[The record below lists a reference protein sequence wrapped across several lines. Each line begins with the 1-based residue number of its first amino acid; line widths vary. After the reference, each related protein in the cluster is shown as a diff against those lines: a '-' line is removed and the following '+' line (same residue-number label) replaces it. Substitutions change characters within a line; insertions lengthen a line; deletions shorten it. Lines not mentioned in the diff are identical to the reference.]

1 MRLFLNLDGL
11 YRILPSFHT
20 PYLSLFLLFNTHSH
34 TRTFHISHKH
44 SHSNY
49 LKNTYSFS
57 LAHTHNSLPL
67 YPSLSH
73 THSHANYLIN
83 THTHTHTHTLFSHSN
98 THTLFHS
105 LTLSRASLNC
115 FEKRKYFFRSVSS
128 HLSYPRDLS
137 NHEPKT

>member
-20 PYLSLFLLFNTHSH
+20 PYFSLFLLFNTHSH

-57 LAHTHNSLPL
+57 LAHTHNSLLL

-83 THTHTHTHTLFSHSN
+83 THTLSLSLFSHSN